1 MQKNDTEMMHGDADE
16 DEDEEVFEDEDRGDD
31 ENDIDEDSG
40 DGDEDDDANRR
51 RLQQVIERI
60 NMTLM
65 KIRMMKMMMLMVMM
79 KKIMLTEEDWR
90 CPSSLSCPPCQSSRR
105 PPPLL
110 LALDAIDHDGWS
122 DGDDDGINGDVSEA
136 HLAP

>member
-1 MQKNDTEMMHGDADE
+1 MKMRMKFLKMKIEEMM
-16 DEDEEVFEDEDRGDD
+16 RT
-31 ENDIDEDSG
+31 
-40 DGDEDDDANRR
+40 
-51 RLQQVIERI
+51 
-60 NMTLM
+60 MLM
-65 KIRMMKMMMLMVMM
+65 RMVEMVKKKMMKMRMMKMMLV
-79 KKIMLTEEDWR
+79 TEEDWR

-122 DGDDDGINGDVSEA
+122 DGDDDGVNDDVSEA

>member
-1 MQKNDTEMMHGDADE
+1 M
-16 DEDEEVFEDEDRGDD
+16 
-31 ENDIDEDSG
+31 
-40 DGDEDDDANRR
+40 
-51 RLQQVIERI
+51 IERI
-60 NMTLM
+60 NMTL
-65 KIRMMKMMMLMVMM
+65 IRMMKMMLLKMFMKSLMM
-79 KKIMLTEEDWR
+79 KMMSLMLKMMMKMTMLTEEDWR

-122 DGDDDGINGDVSEA
+122 DGDDVGVNDDVSEA

>member
-1 MQKNDTEMMHGDADE
+1 MKVKI
-16 DEDEEVFEDEDRGDD
+16 EE
-31 ENDIDEDSG
+31 
-40 DGDEDDDANRR
+40 
-51 RLQQVIERI
+51 
-60 NMTLM
+60 MTL
-65 KIRMMKMMMLMVMM
+65 KRMVEMVMKMLV
-79 KKIMLTEEDWR
+79 TEEDWR

-105 PPPLL
+105 PPPML